1 MDTSLIYVFD
11 SYIMQSNNRRKDI
24 PMGTTIK
31 VVIGIIIIIASF
43 IYILKNRS
51 QSMMDALMKKRRE
64 DMEKAL
70 AELGVKAADEELAI
84 NQPQSQD
91 VQEAPADAA
100 EEITDSEDLR
110 I

>member
-1 MDTSLIYVFD
+1 
-11 SYIMQSNNRRKDI
+11 
-24 PMGTTIK
+24 
-31 VVIGIIIIIASF
+31 
-43 IYILKNRS
+43 
-51 QSMMDALMKKRRE
+51 MMDALMKKRRE